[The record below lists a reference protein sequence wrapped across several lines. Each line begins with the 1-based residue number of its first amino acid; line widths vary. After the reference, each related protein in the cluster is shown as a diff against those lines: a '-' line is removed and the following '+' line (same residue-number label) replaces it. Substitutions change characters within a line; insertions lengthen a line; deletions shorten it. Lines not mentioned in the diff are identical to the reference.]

1 MNAKQRRQDR
11 KRRVVIANTF
21 ATMLIE
27 EADEFEARGMSAKA
41 IISELRSSG
50 SKIREALK
58 DL

>member
-11 KRRVVIANTF
+11 KRRVVIANMF